1 MKRNSTPVA
10 GNDGSPNPAS
20 DHRPR
25 SKRGGPR
32 VVPGTREANK
42 LAIAILDVLAGARL
56 PADAARVI
64 GVSLPRYYQLEQR
77 ALDAIVQACEPR
89 SKGPGANAERQRQR
103 LERQVSRLTQE
114 CARQQALVRAAQR
127 TIGLAPPAA
136 ARPASAVAGT
146 TTSKRRQRR
155 PSVRA
160 LRASR
165 RLGETL
171 ASQEAASPETASQE
185 AAVVAAM
192 PPDGASLTPIPMEGG
207 SSS

>member
-10 GNDGSPNPAS
+10 GNNGSPNPDP
-20 DHRPR
+20 DHRTR
-25 SKRGGPR
+25 SKRSGPR

-56 PADAARVI
+56 PVDAAQAV

-77 ALDAIVQACEPR
+77 ALDAIVKACEPR
-89 SKGPGANAERQRQR
+89 SKGPAANAERQRR
-103 LERQVSRLTQE
+103 KLERQVARLTQE

-127 TIGLAPPAA
+127 TIGLTPPS
-136 ARPASAVAGT
+136 ARPATGK
-146 TTSKRRQRR
+146 TSGKSRQRR

-171 ASQEAASPETASQE
+171 ASQETALQETA
-185 AAVVAAM
+185 ATVVGAT
-192 PPDGASLTPIPMEGG
+192 PPGVESLSPIPVEGG